1 MLNKMGSNKMNRTK
15 KDKSL
20 DTEITQDLFGYKYIE
35 CKECYG
41 SGELDDGEWC
51 NECDG
56 TGELPYN
63 ES

>member
-1 MLNKMGSNKMNRTK
+1 MLNKMGSNKMSRTK

-41 SGELDDGEWC
+41 SGELDDG
-51 NECDG
+51 G
-56 TGELPYN
+56 ITLQ
-63 ES
+63 